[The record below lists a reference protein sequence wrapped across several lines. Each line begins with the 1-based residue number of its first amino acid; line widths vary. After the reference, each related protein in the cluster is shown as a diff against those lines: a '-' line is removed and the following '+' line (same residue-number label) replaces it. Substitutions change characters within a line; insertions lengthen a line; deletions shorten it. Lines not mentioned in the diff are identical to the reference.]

1 MDLKTKPS
9 DTPNSNNFFSML
21 TQQSG
26 QNSSGNNHLRNDDL
40 SASSKN
46 KANMIS
52 TTSQK
57 QMPLTTRQ
65 TTSLQQIYESIAKPF
80 FNAAA
85 GASS

>member
-26 QNSSGNNHLRNDDL
+26 QNSSGNNHLRNDDF

-52 TTSQK
+52 TTS
-57 QMPLTTRQ
+57 
-65 TTSLQQIYESIAKPF
+65 
-80 FNAAA
+80 
-85 GASS
+85 